1 MELGQDNRINQVI
14 DTALKNVNELI
25 DVNTVIGKPYEMG
38 AGELIF
44 PISKVTVGLISGGGE
59 YGKVGLFKT
68 EKDLPYSVGN
78 GSIISLKPC
87 GFLIKSITNDYSF
100 ISVGNSKYD
109 VLIEKAS
116 EFLDKIQGNNDDW
129 QKHYKI

>member
-87 GFLIKSITNDYSF
+87 GFLIKSITNNYSF

-116 EFLDKIQGNNDDW
+116 EFLDKIQGNNDD
-129 QKHYKI
+129 

>member
-14 DTALKNVNELI
+14 DTALKNVNNLI
-25 DVNTVIGKPYEMG
+25 DVNTVIGKPYEIG
-38 AGELIF
+38 TGELIF

-78 GSIISLKPC
+78 GSLISLKPC
-87 GFLIKSITNDYSF
+87 GFLIKNITNDYTF

-116 EFLDKIQGNNDDW
+116 EFLDKIQGNDND
-129 QKHYKI
+129 

>member
-14 DTALKNVNELI
+14 DTALKNVNNLI

-38 AGELIF
+38 TGELIF

-59 YGKVGLFKT
+59 YGKVGLFRT

-87 GFLIKSITNDYSF
+87 GFLIKSATNEYNF
-100 ISVGNSKYD
+100 IAVGNSKYD
-109 VLIEKAS
+109 VLIEQVSK
-116 EFLDKIQGNNDDW
+116 FLDKIQGNNDA
-129 QKHYKI
+129 K

>member
-116 EFLDKIQGNNDDW
+116 EFLDKIQGNNDD
-129 QKHYKI
+129 

>member
-14 DTALKNVNELI
+14 DTALKNVNNLI
-25 DVNTVIGKPYEMG
+25 DVNTVIGKPYDIG
-38 AGELIF
+38 TGELIF

-78 GSIISLKPC
+78 GSLISLKPC
-87 GFLIKSITNDYSF
+87 GFLIKNITNDYTF

-116 EFLDKIQGNNDDW
+116 EFLDKIQGNDND
-129 QKHYKI
+129 